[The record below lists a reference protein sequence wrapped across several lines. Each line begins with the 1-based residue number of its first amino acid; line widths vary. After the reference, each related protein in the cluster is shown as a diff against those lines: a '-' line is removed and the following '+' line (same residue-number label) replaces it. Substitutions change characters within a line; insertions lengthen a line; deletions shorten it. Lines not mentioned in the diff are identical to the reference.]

1 MSLSDLASLGSF
13 VSGFAVLV
21 SLVYLALQV
30 RQAKKN
36 QRAVLNHGY
45 ITRVTDYIRWYAESP
60 INELRARV
68 VAGDTSFTA
77 EELLRL
83 AMAFRVTVL
92 NAQDA
97 YLQHKVGLV
106 DAMTFDNSM
115 RILKN
120 VWLVQPVYRALW
132 LDQAPSIAPEFA
144 AVIDTTLWDVPLA
157 KADDQVAR
165 FQANLAKVISTA
177 EADPPI

>member
-1 MSLSDLASLGSF
+1 MSCAQGL
-13 VSGFAVLV
+13 
-21 SLVYLALQV
+21 
-30 RQAKKN
+30 
-36 QRAVLNHGY
+36 
-45 ITRVTDYIRWYAESP
+45 
-60 INELRARV
+60 LRATRRSRRKNCY
-68 VAGDTSFTA
+68 ASPWHFA
-77 EELLRL
+77 SRS
-83 AMAFRVTVL
+83 

-106 DAMTFDNSM
+106 DAMTLDNSM
-115 RILKN
+115 RVLKN

-157 KADDQVAR
+157 KADDQVAL